1 MSVHPAHRPSARLDR
16 MRGKAKELGIRV
28 LAVAIL
34 LAALYLLFKAVVG
47 VVMTVVWVALIAV
60 ALVAVVW
67 AVAKL
72 W

>member
-1 MSVHPAHRPSARLDR
+1 M
-16 MRGKAKELGIRV
+16 